1 MDPIDAFL
9 FVVPVVVWLCW
20 PFLVRGSDRVA
31 AKGDS
36 ISSSPPVVVLAAAAG
51 LMGASVVPR
60 GPWAVAMAS
69 PWFVVT
75 LWLGVRGLAFFWH
88 SVFAP
93 KDDSK
98 PIVTPSEVCIH
109 IGMVFVAVGGF
120 WAVVAKNGTEAF
132 GYSYDIVRLTG
143 VHFHFA
149 GLGLPVIAANVV
161 KRLPRRIGWTISAAV
176 LLGIPLV
183 GVGIVASPTIEIVG
197 VILLTLGCVSVAG
210 YQIWLAARAN
220 EPATLIY
227 LCVSSLALFVGMTL
241 AMIYAWGEF
250 TNHQRLPIPT
260 MAATH
265 GLANGLGFTLCGL
278 LGWRRVANVDS
289 RARAGQA
296 PARIL
301 CR

>member
-1 MDPIDAFL
+1 MLP
-9 FVVPVVVWLCW
+9 W
-20 PFLVRGSDRVA
+20 
-31 AKGDS
+31 
-36 ISSSPPVVVLAAAAG
+36 VVLG
-51 LMGASVVPR
+51 R
-60 GPWAVAMAS
+60 GCEERD
-69 PWFVVT
+69 
-75 LWLGVRGLAFFWH
+75 L
-88 SVFAP
+88 
-93 KDDSK
+93 
-98 PIVTPSEVCIH
+98 
-109 IGMVFVAVGGF
+109 
-120 WAVVAKNGTEAF
+120 EAF
-132 GYSYDIVRLTG
+132 GYSCDIVRLTG

-241 AMIYAWGEF
+241 AVIYAWGEF

-260 MAATH
+260 MAAAH

-278 LGWRRVANVDS
+278 LGWRRVANVDG
-289 RARAGQA
+289 RPAGQA
-296 PARIL
+296 PTPSLPVIFQARKEEAGGEVAPKMKYAVIGQQP
-301 CR
+301 